1 MIELKMPSLGEG
13 AKPGTVLSLLVKPG
27 DAVAVDQPVLEIEA
41 EKATIELPSTHAG
54 TVEKIHVKAGDQVD
68 TGTLLLTLAEGAGA
82 AKALEAGAEKQA
94 ATKPAQAQASGKAA
108 GTPPPPVPAV
118 ATARPEPQSSAALGG
133 GGSAAAGGNGSRG
146 RDGGTIP
153 AGPAVRRLAR
163 LLGVDLGRVTG
174 GGERGRIR
182 PEDVHAHLERLK
194 AGAGASGGVVTPPLP
209 DFSRWGEVSA
219 EPISGVRRATAEA
232 MARSWALI
240 PHVTNHDLVD
250 VTELEAARK
259 EWVKA
264 HPEAPKLTLTV
275 PLLKAVVAALKKFPK
290 FNATLDLEG
299 GRVIHKRSYHLGV
312 AVDTPAGLL
321 VPVVRDADQ
330 KPLLQ
335 LAQELNDLA
344 ARARER
350 KIGLDE
356 MRGGTFTIS
365 NLGGIGGWG
374 FTPIIN
380 WPEVAILG
388 VSRAREEYRPGPDGA
403 PVLRLIM
410 PLSLSYDHR
419 LIDGAE
425 AARFLR
431 YLNEL
436 LSSPGA
442 LLFAL

>member
-27 DAVAVDQPVLEIEA
+27 DTVAVDQPLLEIEA

-54 TVEKIHVKAGDQVD
+54 QVKEIKVKAGDTVETD
-68 TGTLLLTLAEGAGA
+68 SVLMTLEEGAGQGE
-82 AKALEAGAEKQA
+82 KKAEKKAEAKPEKAEAKPEQA
-94 ATKPAQAQASGKAA
+94 EAKPHKAEQKA
-108 GTPPPPVPAV
+108 EKK
-118 ATARPEPQSSAALGG
+118 PEPVH
-133 GGSAAAGGNGSRG
+133 AAARGGDGNGSRSV
-146 RDGGTIP
+146 DGGTLP

-163 LLGVDLGRVTG
+163 LLGVDLARVHG

-182 PEDVHAHLERLK
+182 PEDVHSYLEQLK
-194 AGAGASGGVVTPPLP
+194 SGTGGGGGGFATPPLP
-209 DFSRWGEVSA
+209 DFSRWGEVTS
-219 EPISGVRRATAEA
+219 EPVSGVRRATAEA
-232 MARSWALI
+232 MARAWALI

-259 EWVKA
+259 EWVKS
-264 HPEAPKLTLTV
+264 HPDAPKLTLTV

-290 FNATLDLEG
+290 FNATLDLAG
-299 GRVIHKRSYHLGV
+299 GRVIQKGYYNLGV

-321 VPVVRDADQ
+321 VPVVKDADK

-335 LAQELNDLA
+335 LAQELNDVA

-356 MRGGTFTIS
+356 MKGGTFTIS
-365 NLGGIGGWG
+365 NLGGIGGYG

-403 PVLRLIM
+403 PTLRLIM

-431 YLNEL
+431 FLNEL
-436 LSSPGA
+436 LGSPAA